1 MSAQIKHRQ
10 LGSTGLNL
18 SELGLGT
25 AAMAGNHRPVS
36 EEDHRGAIEEALNA
50 GVTFV
55 DTAPQPKQAGCFPL
69 GKPQKQSLTNGLGI
83 FRFGK
88 HTITRT
94 TVLCVPTKT
103 VCNVWG

>member
-55 DTAPQPKQAGCFPL
+55 DTAPFYGFCRSEHYA
-69 GKPQKQSLTNGLGI
+69 LTNGLGI